1 MLDMYREKRQ
11 RSIFVSVFVVSLV
24 LSAIFGFVT
33 NAWGNP
39 GDSENEPILDGYQTF
54 PVAFRCPAEP
64 HELQTCIPG
73 LWYFGSLI
81 GSSDYDDWIG
91 AHAASNKWEADYHS
105 QVKLLT
111 VTKETLQGT
120 IDLYKG
126 RIVEVETSLNTM
138 AKTMRWNSTVA
149 FVAGAVVFT
158 ALTVA
163 ITAIIYQVRTDIE
176 GTVSTESGL
185 TIQRPMVWRFP

>member
-1 MLDMYREKRQ
+1 MLDIYREKRQ
-11 RSIFVSVFVVSLV
+11 RSILISVLIFSLA

-39 GDSENEPILDGYQTF
+39 GDSETEPIVDGYQTF
-54 PVAFRCPAEP
+54 PAAFRCPAEP
-64 HELQTCIPG
+64 HELQTCVPG

-91 AHAASNKWEADYHS
+91 AHAASNKWKTDYEV

-111 VTKETLQGT
+111 VTTETLQGT

-126 RIVEVETSLNTM
+126 RITEVESSLTTM
-138 AKTMRWNSTVA
+138 TKNMRWNSTVA
-149 FVAGAVVFT
+149 FVTGAVVFT

-163 ITAIIYQVRTDIE
+163 VTAIVYSVRNEIE
-176 GTVSTESGL
+176 GTSLIENGL
-185 TIQRPMVWRFP
+185 TIQQPLVWKF